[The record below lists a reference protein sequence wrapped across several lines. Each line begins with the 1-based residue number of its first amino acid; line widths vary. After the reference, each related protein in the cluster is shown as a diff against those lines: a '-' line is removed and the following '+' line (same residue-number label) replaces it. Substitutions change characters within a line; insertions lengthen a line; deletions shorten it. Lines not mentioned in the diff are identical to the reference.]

1 MSFIDQLG
9 LDLPLLQAPMA
20 GVSTPALAAAVCNAG
35 ALGAIGVGATNAAG
49 AHDMIAQVQART
61 ERPFNVN
68 VFVHTTPQPDPL
80 QEAAWL
86 AWLQPLF
93 AQYGAPVPTTLE
105 APYTSFND
113 DPDMLPMLLATRPRV
128 ISFHFGL
135 PAPEDVQAL
144 RNTGAVLLATV
155 TSLTEAQM
163 AQKAGMDGVVA
174 QGLEAGGHRGLF
186 DAAAPDD
193 GLGVVALT
201 RLLARWGGCPV
212 VAAGGVMDGAGVA
225 AMLDLGAV
233 AAQLGTAFVA
243 CSESGADAA
252 YRQALMGPAAHHTRL
267 LSCISG
273 RPARGLANRWSTL
286 VGPQPMPEP
295 PAYPI
300 AYAAAKALNTAARA
314 CGETGFG
321 AQWAG
326 QGAPLARAMP
336 AAELVRTIQSE
347 LALARMT
354 RG

>member
-9 LDLPLLQAPMA
+9 LSAPLLQAPMA
-20 GVSTPALAAAVCNAG
+20 GVSTPALAAAVCNTG
-35 ALGAIGVGATNAAG
+35 ALGAIGVGATDATG
-49 AHDMIAQVQART
+49 ARDMIAQVQALT
-61 ERPFNVN
+61 VRPFNVN
-68 VFVHTTPQPDPL
+68 LFVHSTPRTDPL
-80 QEAAWL
+80 REASWMAWL
-86 AWLQPLF
+86 RPLF
-93 AQYGAPVPTTLE
+93 TQYGVSVPTTLE
-105 APYTSFND
+105 APYTSFDD
-113 DPDMLPMLLATRPRV
+113 DPDMLHMLLAVRPRV

-135 PAPEDVQAL
+135 PAPEKIQAL

-163 AQKAGMDGVVA
+163 AEKAGMDGVVA
-174 QGLEAGGHRGLF
+174 QGLEAGGHRGMF

-201 RLLARWGGCPV
+201 RLLARCGGCPV

-243 CSESGADAA
+243 CPESGADAA
-252 YRQALMGPAAHHTRL
+252 YRQALMGPAAYHTRL
-267 LSCISG
+267 ISCISG
-273 RPARGLANRWSTL
+273 RPARGLPSRWSAL
-286 VGPQPMPEP
+286 AGQSSMPEP

-314 CGETGFG
+314 CGEAGFG

-326 QGAPLARAMP
+326 QGAPLARPMP
-336 AAELVRTIQSE
+336 AAQLVRTIQSE
-347 LALARMT
+347 LVLARMA